1 MLFLH
6 LLTWAAAIAQY
17 ALLFPGE
24 AYESL
29 VGHQQVHEQSPKES
43 VWALYCRSML
53 LWNSCTCV
61 QRDETLTT
69 DQRASFAISAFQET
83 REIQDALDMHVCNL
97 DTGLMYVCREYL
109 YKCVFFLPS
118 LSHITCRT
126 DVYRLCLVHC
136 DIQHSYDHY
145 VRAPPVCH
153 SPAHPVLLNP
163 DWLQQI
169 AGWRHT
175 GPAAHL

>member
-1 MLFLH
+1 MCGISSSH
-6 LLTWAAAIAQY
+6 TWLQY

-24 AYESL
+24 AFERTP
-29 VGHQQVHEQSPKES
+29 GHQQASGQSPKDS

-53 LWNSCTCV
+53 LWNSCSSV
-61 QRDETLTT
+61 QRVESLTT
-69 DQRASFAISAFQET
+69 DERARFAISAFQEA

-145 VRAPPVCH
+145 V
-153 SPAHPVLLNP
+153 
-163 DWLQQI
+163 
-169 AGWRHT
+169 
-175 GPAAHL
+175 